1 MQPFSLSRFDMS
13 DKTAIVTGGTR
24 GIGRAIVDG
33 LADAGAD
40 VVVVSRKQAACEEVA
55 LEVATRTG
63 RGVVARACHVGH
75 WDELEQLVEFIWSER
90 GGADVLVNNAGM
102 SPLYDGPLGITET
115 MYDKVLNVNLKGPVR
130 LAILAGTRMAGD
142 RGGSIINI
150 GSLAALRPRADLIP
164 YASAKAGLMAAT
176 VGLARALGPTV
187 RVNCL
192 VPGPFATG
200 VTEHWDME
208 AMDRRLETAAMPRI
222 GTTDEMVGA
231 VIYLASDASSY
242 TTGSSLVIDGGLA

>member
-75 WDELEQLVEFIWSER
+75 WDELEQLVEFIWRCWSTTR
-90 GGADVLVNNAGM
+90 GCRPSTTARSA
-102 SPLYDGPLGITET
+102 SPKRCT
-115 MYDKVLNVNLKGPVR
+115 
-130 LAILAGTRMAGD
+130 TR
-142 RGGSIINI
+142 
-150 GSLAALRPRADLIP
+150 
-164 YASAKAGLMAAT
+164 
-176 VGLARALGPTV
+176 
-187 RVNCL
+187 
-192 VPGPFATG
+192 
-200 VTEHWDME
+200 
-208 AMDRRLETAAMPRI
+208 
-222 GTTDEMVGA
+222 
-231 VIYLASDASSY
+231 SS
-242 TTGSSLVIDGGLA
+242 T